1 MSKFNAKKQG
11 AERVASYEGAE
22 LYAKNFEEEWV
33 NFLFSCMMQDGFYES
48 SEIQQERYMA
58 LTDQMVAKYG
68 PEFAAKAAVYSRNE
82 LGMRSISELTA
93 AIVNGHKFDTKR
105 AFFRKFFRRPD
116 DVAEVF
122 GAIDAIGGKP
132 GVYTARYAP
141 NRDFDIGMDKLL
153 KELNDTNPQNRAA
166 HFSCVIVIAYPDGA
180 YKAFEGRIDGNIA
193 TQKTGEAGFGYDP
206 IFIPTGYTRSF
217 AEFSSEEKN
226 KISHRGRALQKFI
239 DFITAQ
245 NED

>member
-1 MSKFNAKKQG
+1 MLKIKQLIFASHNPG
-11 AERVASYEGAE
+11 KIAEIKE
-22 LYAKNFEEEWV
+22 LLAPYGIEVLSAADAGLPDVEETGKTFEE
-33 NFLFSCMMQDGFYES
+33 NAYIKARAAAQ
-48 SEIQQERYMA
+48 
-58 LTDQMVAKYG
+58 AKHI
-68 PEFAAKAAVYSRNE
+68 PCIA
-82 LGMRSISELTA
+82 
-93 AIVNGHKFDTKR
+93 
-105 AFFRKFFRRPD
+105 D
-116 DVAEVF
+116 DSGLCV
-122 GAIDAIGGKP
+122 DAIGGKP

-141 NRDFDIGMDKLL
+141 NRNFDLGMDKLL

-180 YKAFEGRIDGNIA
+180 YRAFEGRVDGNIA
-193 TQKTGEAGFGYDP
+193 TQKTGKAGFGYDP

>member
-1 MSKFNAKKQG
+1 MLKIKQLIFASHNPG
-11 AERVASYEGAE
+11 KIAEIKE
-22 LYAKNFEEEWV
+22 LLAPYGIEVLSAADAGLPDVEETGRTFEE
-33 NFLFSCMMQDGFYES
+33 NAY
-48 SEIQQERYMA
+48 IKAR
-58 LTDQMVAKYG
+58 
-68 PEFAAKAAVYSRNE
+68 AAAQARH
-82 LGMRSISELTA
+82 IPCIA
-93 AIVNGHKFDTKR
+93 
-105 AFFRKFFRRPD
+105 D
-116 DVAEVF
+116 DSGLCV
-122 GAIDAIGGKP
+122 DAIGGKP

-141 NRDFDIGMDKLL
+141 NRDFDLGMDKLL

-166 HFSCVIVIAYPDGA
+166 HISCVIVIAYPDGA

-193 TQKTGEAGFGYDP
+193 TQKTGKAGFGYDP

>member
-1 MSKFNAKKQG
+1 MLKIKQLIFASHNPG
-11 AERVASYEGAE
+11 KIAEIKE
-22 LYAKNFEEEWV
+22 LLAPYGIEVLSAADAGLPDVEETGKTFEE
-33 NFLFSCMMQDGFYES
+33 NAY
-48 SEIQQERYMA
+48 IKAR
-58 LTDQMVAKYG
+58 
-68 PEFAAKAAVYSRNE
+68 AAAQARH
-82 LGMRSISELTA
+82 IPCIA
-93 AIVNGHKFDTKR
+93 
-105 AFFRKFFRRPD
+105 D
-116 DVAEVF
+116 DSGLCV
-122 GAIDAIGGKP
+122 DAIGGKP

-141 NRDFDIGMDKLL
+141 NRDFDLGMDKLL

-180 YKAFEGRIDGNIA
+180 YKAFEGRVDGNIA
-193 TQKTGEAGFGYDP
+193 TQKTGKAGFGYDP